1 MSITRILII
10 VISMSGLTRGSLVV
24 ISNIW
29 RGWRRWMIMYTSASA
44 RKQNERDVETMLAVN
59 EGCCT
64 GPFNSDQAC
73 YPNKLCSFPTNM
85 LRVCFGSL
93 FWLPL
98 YCFLLHPLY
107 VYSLYSGGCFSFVI
121 NKTVYHPAMRN
132 YPTSTLKNAINSVN
146 YLHNRSP

>member
-1 MSITRILII
+1 M
-10 VISMSGLTRGSLVV
+10 
-24 ISNIW
+24 
-29 RGWRRWMIMYTSASA
+29 MYACASA

-64 GPFNSDQAC
+64 GSFHSDQAC
-73 YPNKLCSFPTNM
+73 YPNRLCSFAINM

-93 FWLPL
+93 FTSYVLFFTASFI
-98 YCFLLHPLY
+98 CVLLMFWRLFFI
-107 VYSLYSGGCFSFVI
+107 C

-146 YLHNRSP
+146 YLHNRSPESIKFLDNF

>member
-10 VISMSGLTRGSLVV
+10 VISMSGLTHVSLVV

-29 RGWRRWMIMYTSASA
+29 RGWRRWMMMYASASA

-73 YPNKLCSFPTNM
+73 YPNKLCSFPINM

-107 VYSLYSGGCFSFVI
+107 VYSLCSGGCFSFVI
-121 NKTVYHPAMRN
+121 KPYIIRQWEIIILVLWKMH
-132 YPTSTLKNAINSVN
+132 
-146 YLHNRSP
+146 

>member
-1 MSITRILII
+1 MAVVINFESFLVCKSTLVKTRILIG

-29 RGWRRWMIMYTSASA
+29 RGSKRWMMMYASTST
-44 RKQNERDVETMLAVN
+44 RKQNERDVKMMLAVN

-73 YPNKLCSFPTNM
+73 YPNKLCSFLINM

-93 FWLPL
+93 F
-98 YCFLLHPLY
+98 
-107 VYSLYSGGCFSFVI
+107 
-121 NKTVYHPAMRN
+121 
-132 YPTSTLKNAINSVN
+132 
-146 YLHNRSP
+146 